1 MYNKTIIL
9 SEYDRRDR
17 MRFIHKMRVIILFST
32 FFLCKHQNF
41 GCVIVYIC
49 FFFLGD
55 ITSRNANRCLNYRLN
70 KMQNKYEYY
79 HSEF

>member
-1 MYNKTIIL
+1 MTDVTGNFIFYIFSLLASKFW
-9 SEYDRRDR
+9 
-17 MRFIHKMRVIILFST
+17 MRNCLHL
-32 FFLCKHQNF
+32 L
-41 GCVIVYIC
+41 
-49 FFFLGD
+49 FFLGD

>member
-49 FFFLGD
+49 FFFRRHYIKKCEQMFKLQTEQD
-55 ITSRNANRCLNYRLN
+55 AE
-70 KMQNKYEYY
+70 QV
-79 HSEF
+79 